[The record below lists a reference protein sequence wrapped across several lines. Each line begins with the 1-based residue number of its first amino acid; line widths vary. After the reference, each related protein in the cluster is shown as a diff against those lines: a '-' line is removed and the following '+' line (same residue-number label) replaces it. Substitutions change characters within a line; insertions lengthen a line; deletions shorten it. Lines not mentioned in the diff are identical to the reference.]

1 MRVIVTH
8 QFGKDVDKQLS
19 KEMKLKLA
27 DIIEELQKAPN
38 LSSINNLKK
47 LKGYKTAYR
56 VKMGDYRIGF
66 IFEENI
72 IKLSRV
78 LNRKDI
84 YRYFP

>member
-56 VKMGDYRIGF
+56 VKKGDLRIGF

-72 IKLSRV
+72 IKPSRV
-78 LNRKDI
+78 
-84 YRYFP
+84 

>member
-1 MRVIVTH
+1 MKVIVTQ
-8 QFGKDVDKQLS
+8 QFGKDVDKKLS
-19 KEMKLKLA
+19 KERQLKLA

-38 LSSINNLKK
+38 LFSINNLKK
-47 LKGYKTAYR
+47 LKGYKAAYR